1 MESAGETKPA
11 DLLVHPK
18 DPQRRSLAFG
28 TQAAATPLRPAQ
40 TAANSAGGKR
50 RSGRPQ
56 THRQTTARTH
66 RSEPSLPAKRSA
78 PGHAN
83 HQRPN
88 AKRQG
93 TNSRSDQTEDAKA
106 EHERTTEA
114 KGEAHRRTP
123 GHAPHGG
130 HPARQKQ
137 RRRRQTHRL
146 RDRQRTKDRHR
157 HRSRKARPAPE
168 QTTRRAQETLGNHGS
183 RTHRRRRQAKPTPP
197 GQTGT
202 KHRNSRKDPKTR
214 SKQMVV
220 GGKLLEAQ
228 EMRGRKLPINPVYSR
243 KIPINSA
250 NSDQIPSPVRF
261 GQLQE
266 RAMPDNFR

>member
-11 DLLVHPK
+11 DVLVHPK
-18 DPQRRSLAFG
+18 EPQRRSPVNG
-28 TQAAATPLRPAQ
+28 TKATATPLRPAQ
-40 TAANSAGGKR
+40 TGANSAGGKR

-93 TNSRSDQTEDAKA
+93 THGRSDQTEDAKA
-106 EHERTTEA
+106 EHERTTKA
-114 KGEAHRRTP
+114 TGEAHRRTP
-123 GHAPHGG
+123 GHAPKGG
-130 HPARQKQ
+130 HPARQNQ

-168 QTTRRAQETLGNHGS
+168 QTTRRAQETQGNHGS

-197 GQTGT
+197 GPTGT
-202 KHRNSRKDPKTR
+202 KNTATAEKTQ
-214 SKQMVV
+214 KQ
-220 GGKLLEAQ
+220 
-228 EMRGRKLPINPVYSR
+228 
-243 KIPINSA
+243 
-250 NSDQIPSPVRF
+250 
-261 GQLQE
+261 GQN
-266 RAMPDNFR
+266 RW